1 MSIGSQCFICIFAV
15 LINNVCLQITEEGF
29 IGGSVIL
36 QCYSNERP
44 QKEDINVHWRGTNGK
59 IVYDII
65 KGEDSLEKQDQQYNK
80 RTVSF
85 PVEYLH
91 GNFSIKL
98 INLTHADAG
107 EFSCFISHASEE
119 NTVLL
124 RINETKSGNGGEK
137 PTPDVGMSSTVLWV
151 CSTIGILS
159 IGLVAASFFVYRRRK
174 KYASSSCVTTDE
186 MSQ

>member
-1 MSIGSQCFICIFAV
+1 MFIFYKYILNSNEKIQIKNKCVIAKLLTV
-15 LINNVCLQITEEGF
+15 IISVISVCLQITEEGF

-44 QKEDINVHWRGTNGK
+44 QKEDIYVHWRGTNGK

-65 KGEDSLEKQDQQYNK
+65 KGEDSLEKQDQQYKK

-107 EFSCFISHASEE
+107 EFSCLISHAFKE

-124 RINETKSGNGGEK
+124 RIN
-137 PTPDVGMSSTVLWV
+137 
-151 CSTIGILS
+151 
-159 IGLVAASFFVYRRRK
+159 GLYK
-174 KYASSSCVTTDE
+174 
-186 MSQ
+186 